1 MHSCLYEGR
10 VWHRRERPVNH
21 GFRYRLFMA
30 YLDLDELPRLM
41 PGIVSDDRSAWLSF
55 QPPDHLLGHTSDL
68 ASAVRQLVRERTGME
83 VGGPIRLLTQLRSL
97 GRYFSPLNVYYC
109 FDTSGC
115 DLQCAVAEVNNT
127 PWGEQ
132 HCYVLWEGN
141 RVERSRELQFTHA
154 KSFHVSPFMDM
165 RLDYEWRLQVPAEQL
180 RVRIANSRAGDRFF
194 QAGLVMRRRP
204 LDRPTLRRLAW
215 RYPWQ
220 PAGILAAIYFEA
232 FRLWI
237 KRCPTFSHP
246 KTHSPSTADNNSGN
260 RSGTLVR

>member
-30 YLDLDELPRLM
+30 YLDLDELPRLV
-41 PGIVSDDRSAWLSF
+41 PELVSGNHSAGLSF
-55 QPPDHLLGHTSDL
+55 QHQDHLLGHAGDL

-83 VGGPIRLLTQLRSL
+83 PGGPIRLLTQLRSL
-97 GRYFSPLNVYYC
+97 GRYFSPLNMFYC
-109 FDTSGC
+109 FDPSGS

-141 RVERSRELQFTHA
+141 RVEPSSELRFTHA
-154 KSFHVSPFMDM
+154 KTFHVSPFMDM
-165 RLDYEWRLQVPAEQL
+165 RLDYEWTLHLPADQL
-180 RVRIANSRAGDRFF
+180 RVRISNSRAGDRFF
-194 QAGLVMRRRP
+194 QAGLVMRRRE
-204 LDRPTLRRLAW
+204 LDRPTLRRMAW
-215 RYPWQ
+215 RYPLQ

-232 FRLWI
+232 FRLWM
-237 KRCPTFSHP
+237 KRCPTYSHP
-246 KTHSPSTADNNSGN
+246 KTRSPSSAPG
-260 RSGTLVR
+260 RSETLVR